1 MSEEK
6 TMKSSRISRQILLTG
21 AVLVVVGFLAL
32 PAAAVDEGS
41 FERSLSVTGP
51 VNLEITTGSGG
62 IDIRT
67 GSSHRI
73 QVTARIRASMNWFGD
88 SGDVEARI
96 RRIEANPPIQQ
107 SGNDVRIGHLDDP
120 ELRRNISISY
130 EVIVPVETRLQ
141 AHTGS
146 GSLQVE
152 GIDGPVEAGAGSGG
166 VQVSD
171 ISSAVR
177 ADTGSG
183 TINLDHVKGNV
194 RAKAGSG
201 SIHASDVAGGFEGY
215 TGSGQVTLEQTAPGS
230 VHVDTGSGSV
240 ELRGVRGSLEAKT
253 GSGSIRAEGSP
264 TGAWTLQTGSGG
276 IHVKF
281 PSDAAF
287 DLYAHTGSGS
297 LSVGP
302 PITEQGSQSHKE
314 IRGKVHGGGVSVE
327 AETGSGSIDIE

>member
-6 TMKSSRISRQILLTG
+6 TMKSSRIARQILLTG
-21 AVLVVVGFLAL
+21 AALVMVGFLAL

-51 VNLEITTGSGG
+51 VNLEIKTGSGG

-67 GSSHRI
+67 GSSNRI

-152 GIDGPVEAGAGSGG
+152 GIKGPVEAGAGSGS

-240 ELRGVRGSLEAKT
+240 ELRGVRGSLEAQT

-264 TGAWTLQTGSGG
+264 TGAWTLHTGSGG
-276 IHVKF
+276 IHLKF

>member
-1 MSEEK
+1 
-6 TMKSSRISRQILLTG
+6 MKSSRIARQILLTG
-21 AVLVVVGFLAL
+21 AALIMVGFLAL

-67 GSSHRI
+67 GSANRI

-130 EVIVPVETRLQ
+130 EVTVPVETRLQ

-152 GIDGPVEAGAGSGG
+152 GIEGPVEAGAGSGG

-264 TGAWTLQTGSGG
+264 TGAWTLRTGSGG

-297 LSVGP
+297 LSIAP
-302 PITEQGSQSHKE
+302 PVTEQGSQNHKE